1 MADPII
7 NPAAVHEKLAAVP
20 KATHVASKVPA
31 AAVGRMASPA
41 ASSDGGEEEGRGIS
55 GGGGGAGIGGEHAGP
70 VRFTTCNTRWRR
82 VISVSEHRSK
92 ETCLS

>member
-1 MADPII
+1 MSVAPRPSTHRHADPSMADPII

-41 ASSDGGEEEGRGIS
+41 AASDGGEEEGRGIC
-55 GGGGGAGIGGEHAGP
+55 GGGGG
-70 VRFTTCNTRWRR
+70 
-82 VISVSEHRSK
+82 
-92 ETCLS
+92 